1 MGGVEKDNDETRF
14 NATIVHS
21 YDHIVSFSQDH
32 SFLYLPTL
40 LQFPPGLSLRPTP
53 IINDFLDILL
63 LLAGFTNRSPS
74 GSQGGTVRSALTLY
88 SLEGIILR

>member
-14 NATIVHS
+14 NAIRVHS

-53 IINDFLDILL
+53 IINDFLDVFL
-63 LLAGFTNRSPS
+63 LLADFTNRSPS
-74 GSQGGTVRSALTLY
+74 GSQGGTVRSALTLFCLGG
-88 SLEGIILR
+88 SS